1 MSLIWA
7 HLLAAI
13 VAAFV
18 GIANLALVKGNRRHK
33 IFGWIWIVTMLVVTL
48 SSFGIRDLND
58 GKLSWLHGLTVW
70 TLISMVIA
78 IFAIRA
84 GKVRLHAISMVGTM
98 AGLLIAGAFAFA
110 PGRFISNIL
119 GY

>member
-1 MSLIWA
+1 MVVVWA

-13 VAAFV
+13 LAASIGV
-18 GIANLALVKGNRRHK
+18 ANLVLVKGTLRHK
-33 IFGWIWIVTMLVVTL
+33 VLGWIWIATMLVVTL

-58 GKLSWLHGLTVW
+58 GNFSWLHGLTAW
-70 TLISMVIA
+70 TLISMVVA
-78 IFAIRA
+78 LVAIRL
-84 GKVRLHAISMVGTM
+84 GKVRLHAISMMGTM

-110 PGRFISNIL
+110 PGRFISSLL